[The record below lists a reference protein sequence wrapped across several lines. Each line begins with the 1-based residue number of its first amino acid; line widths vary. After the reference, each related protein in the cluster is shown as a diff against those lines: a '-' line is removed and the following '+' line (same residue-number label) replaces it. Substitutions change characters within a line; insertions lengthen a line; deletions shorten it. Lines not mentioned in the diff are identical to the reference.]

1 MPIPAGDPSIPSDP
15 TSPTAT
21 GKFFM
26 AYTEGGLSPTPVK
39 LGATVTVVWPNAA
52 AVDAYEWAPGRE
64 EPRKGAPNA
73 SAGAAAV
80 HANASPAASAAM
92 AFRTRHH
99 ADAQAKRCAAGPEAR
114 VCSDSSSD
122 DDVSSTSRRDARPAR
137 LLRASRAQTRL
148 ASRWTRRVVVASP
161 DIYET
166 SRRERGW
173 RGRGF
178 RPPRASRPSRG
189 SSRAS
194 SARTSAS
201 RNACFTSEPG
211 AQTSARV
218 ACDAGRFDPRGCK
231 RRQTSHAPA
240 HRLKNFPLSNRP
252 SDARV

>member
-1 MPIPAGDPSIPSDP
+1 
-15 TSPTAT
+15 
-21 GKFFM
+21 M

-92 AFRTRHH
+92 AFRTRPH

-137 LLRASRAQTRL
+137 LLRASRADATRVALDAPSRRRIARYLRNVAPRAGL
-148 ASRWTRRVVVASP
+148 AGTRVPTAARVPTVARLVASVVSAN
-161 DIYET
+161 ERVAKRMFHERT
-166 SRRERGW
+166 RGRRPRRGW
-173 RGRGF
+173 LVTRGVSTHEDASEDKLLMH
-178 RPPRASRPSRG
+178 RPI
-189 SSRAS
+189 
-194 SARTSAS
+194 
-201 RNACFTSEPG
+201 
-211 AQTSARV
+211 
-218 ACDAGRFDPRGCK
+218 D
-231 RRQTSHAPA
+231 
-240 HRLKNFPLSNRP
+240 
-252 SDARV
+252 

>member
-1 MPIPAGDPSIPSDP
+1 
-15 TSPTAT
+15 
-21 GKFFM
+21 M

-137 LLRASRAQTRL
+137 LLRARADATRVALDAPSRRRIARYLRNVAPRAGLAGTRVPT
-148 ASRWTRRVVVASP
+148 AARVPTVARLVASVV
-161 DIYET
+161 
-166 SRRERGW
+166 
-173 RGRGF
+173 
-178 RPPRASRPSRG
+178 
-189 SSRAS
+189 
-194 SARTSAS
+194 SA
-201 RNACFTSEPG
+201 NE
-211 AQTSARV
+211 RV
-218 ACDAGRFDPRGCK
+218 AKRMFHERTRGADLGAGG
-231 RRQTSHAPA
+231 
-240 HRLKNFPLSNRP
+240 L
-252 SDARV
+252 

>member
-1 MPIPAGDPSIPSDP
+1 
-15 TSPTAT
+15 
-21 GKFFM
+21 M

-114 VCSDSSSD
+114 VSLRRSSSD

-137 LLRASRAQTRL
+137 LARVA
-148 ASRWTRRVVVASP
+148 RRR
-161 DIYET
+161 D
-166 SRRERGW
+166 SRRA
-173 RGRGF
+173 GRAESSSHRQIFTKRRAASGVGGDAGSD
-178 RPPRASRPSRG
+178 RARASRPSRG

-211 AQTSARV
+211 GA
-218 ACDAGRFDPRGCK
+218 DLGAGG
-231 RRQTSHAPA
+231 
-240 HRLKNFPLSNRP
+240 L
-252 SDARV
+252 